1 MAEVFDS
8 RHARAAEASIGAQL
22 DATRNS
28 ASAREAAQADIV
40 RAFGSFIRGG
50 GSGPTEEQIKQFAKL
65 AAEEHRRRRRL
76 ADRLAARPADNE
88 PKTPAFV
95 VARPLRAVAL
105 LATWAVAI
113 PIIVVAAFGPREA
126 AFSPAG
132 EKIVTHAVPAAP
144 AVALAQ
150 APQASPRTPCRRGAA
165 VPRRAAEQDHAQRVI
180 VARPRHRIA
189 AAGSRRRST
198 RPGGQVHA
206 AELRDPC
213 GLHELRLRA
222 AVGAPQPAVRRTAAP
237 APHRRGAP
245 QSAAAGLSRPQS
257 SRTTSGSA
265 ALPCSRSTSA
275 ARRVSTARWLM

>member
-1 MAEVFDS
+1 MMAEVFDS
-8 RHARAAEASIGAQL
+8 THARVTEASIGAQL

-126 AFSPAG
+126 AVTPAG
-132 EKIVTHAVPAAP
+132 EKVVTHAVPAAP
-144 AVALAQ
+144 AVAPAQ
-150 APQASPRTPCRRGAA
+150 APQASPEPPPAVVAQQSRAAPPSKTTRGASSSRGRVTASPLQARAGAARGPVAKCTPLSFVIRA
-165 VPRRAAEQDHAQRVI
+165 VCMNYACAQPSV
-180 VARPRHRIA
+180 
-189 AAGSRRRST
+189 RRSLQCVE
-198 RPGGQVHA
+198 P
-206 AELRDPC
+206 LR
-213 GLHELRLRA
+213 
-222 AVGAPQPAVRRTAAP
+222 QRRIDE
-237 APHRRGAP
+237 
-245 QSAAAGLSRPQS
+245 
-257 SRTTSGSA
+257 
-265 ALPCSRSTSA
+265 
-275 ARRVSTARWLM
+275 ARRNPLLLG